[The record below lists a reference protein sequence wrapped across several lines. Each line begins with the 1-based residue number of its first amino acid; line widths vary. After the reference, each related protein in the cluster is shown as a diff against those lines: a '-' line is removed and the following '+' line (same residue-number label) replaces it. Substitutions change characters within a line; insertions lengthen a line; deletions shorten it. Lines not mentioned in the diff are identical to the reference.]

1 MKVIGAAAAW
11 EKLGAAGGG
20 AQEGGLLRT
29 RRVLSDEGAD
39 HRSNTPG
46 RKIRTN
52 DDQTEMIPQLP
63 IGDTQPMPM
72 PLQFATVAP
81 AGAHGARH
89 ARTRPTRMVEPSTVS
104 TASRWGARTLLGFT
118 LVTAALIG
126 SGIGLALPTPG
137 APRLD

>member
-1 MKVIGAAAAW
+1 M
-11 EKLGAAGGG
+11 
-20 AQEGGLLRT
+20 
-29 RRVLSDEGAD
+29 
-39 HRSNTPG
+39 
-46 RKIRTN
+46 TN

-137 APRLD
+137 APRSTTETAAGQ